1 MNTREE
7 ILETLETEDKTG
19 IIPAI
24 NEVHRK
30 NNEIDSKIGD
40 TTLIEIPDVENLVAA
55 VNKSFQLAD
64 DGKTAIANAV
74 DAKYVSASPSDTF
87 PTLANK
93 IGQIKTAAT
102 VQTFNQD
109 HISIMDHNECGFQ
122 FTPEISGQVA
132 PIQAVTLIDPQN
144 KEVLVMAT
152 RESQGPF
159 ILAKGDRIEESYISA
174 TGKWQITLQADSSVN
189 LVQKDLLITVV
200 Y

>member
-74 DAKYVSASPSDTF
+74 DAKHVSASPSDTF

-159 ILAKGDRIEESYISA
+159 ILAKGDKIEESYISA

>member
-7 ILETLETEDKTG
+7 ILESLETEDKTG

-24 NEVHRK
+24 NELHRK

-40 TTLIEIPDVENLVAA
+40 TTLIEIPNVETLVEA

-74 DAKYVSASPSDTF
+74 DAKNVSASPSDTF

-93 IGQIKTAAT
+93 IGKIKTAAT
-102 VQTFNQD
+102 VQNFNQD
-109 HISIMDHNECGFQ
+109 HISSMYHNECGFQ

-159 ILAKGDRIEESYISA
+159 ILAKGDKMEASYISA
-174 TGKWQITLQADSSVN
+174 TGKWQINLQADASIN
-189 LVQKDLLITVV
+189 LVQKDLLITVI